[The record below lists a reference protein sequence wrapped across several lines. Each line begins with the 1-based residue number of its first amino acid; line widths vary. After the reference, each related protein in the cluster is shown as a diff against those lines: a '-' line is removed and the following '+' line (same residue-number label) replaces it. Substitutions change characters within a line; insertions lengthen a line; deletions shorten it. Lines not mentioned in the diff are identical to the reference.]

1 NRRRTM
7 SSEVDPTAA
16 RDELIRII
24 RQVRRRWRLKIA
36 LRGAAIALAAAV
48 ALLLASAWGLER
60 AGFSPGA
67 VIAFRVVLLLAV
79 VALLVRFIFVPLFR
93 RVPDERVAL
102 YIEEHEPSLQAM
114 VVSALEAGSAKGG
127 HIAMASPALVARLVE
142 SAIQRCR
149 EADTGR
155 AIEHMGLFR
164 SSGAFAAAAIVTL
177 AALLFSPAIVR
188 HGASVLIF
196 PWKRAE

>member
-1 NRRRTM
+1 
-7 SSEVDPTAA
+7 
-16 RDELIRII
+16 
-24 RQVRRRWRLKIA
+24 
-36 LRGAAIALAAAV
+36 
-48 ALLLASAWGLER
+48 
-60 AGFSPGA
+60 
-67 VIAFRVVLLLAV
+67 
-79 VALLVRFIFVPLFR
+79 
-93 RVPDERVAL
+93 
-102 YIEEHEPSLQAM
+102 
-114 VVSALEAGSAKGG
+114 G

-196 PWKRAE
+196 PWKRAEAANPDRIDVLPGHATVARGADQRIYARLHGFTCTLVEVVSRTGPIAQW